1 MIRNPNTGRYI
12 QSGGATHRKLMQEQY
27 GQQYGGLNLFGK
39 KPQQF
44 QGPMPMSKELSE
56 LLIKTNSIRNILD
69 FGDAQGNNNYKKL
82 VAQLEKVEQMIRDI
96 QAQYS

>member
-1 MIRNPNTGRYI
+1 
-12 QSGGATHRKLMQEQY
+12 
-27 GQQYGGLNLFGK
+27 
-39 KPQQF
+39 
-44 QGPMPMSKELSE
+44 MSKELSE